1 MFGTR
6 KMIAAA
12 RTLHSSNVD
21 ELMEAF
27 ADDHRARSEPS
38 TRLEIVPS
46 AQLETDRPATVAL
59 DQQRLPEK
67 SAA

>member
-46 AQLETDRPATVAL
+46 AQLEADRPATVAL

>member
-27 ADDHRARSEPS
+27 ADDYREQGQPQARENIAATPVPASEPQA
-38 TRLEIVPS
+38 S
-46 AQLETDRPATVAL
+46 AGETQLS
-59 DQQRLPEK
+59 LPQK
-67 SAA
+67 TAA

>member
-46 AQLETDRPATVAL
+46 AQPEADRPATVAL